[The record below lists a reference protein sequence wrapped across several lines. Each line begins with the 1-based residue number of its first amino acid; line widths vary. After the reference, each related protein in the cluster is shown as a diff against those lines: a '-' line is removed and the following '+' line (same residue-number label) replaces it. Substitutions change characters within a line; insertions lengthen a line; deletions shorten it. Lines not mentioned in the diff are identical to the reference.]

1 MAASAA
7 RRNFRRCRSSSCFW
21 RAWKRGGDERYRDA
35 VDITLRRM
43 CQGGIYD
50 HLGGGFSRYATDAE
64 WLIPHF
70 EKMLYDNAALLDL
83 LALVWQESREPL
95 YEQRIR
101 EIVAWLLRE
110 MLTPAEAIAGR
121 RAFAS
126 ALDADSEGVEGK
138 FYVWTEAEID
148 EVLGAEAPLFKQHY
162 DVRPEG
168 NWEEHTILNR
178 SARPLLMDD
187 ATETALAA
195 SRAKL
200 LARRDRPHPSGL
212 RRQGAGGLERADDRR
227 TGPGRRALRR
237 AGLDRGGPHGLRLRA
252 PGDDG
257 GGPAS
262 P

>member
-1 MAASAA
+1 MPNGWCRIS
-7 RRNFRRCRSSSCFW
+7 RRCS
-21 RAWKRGGDERYRDA
+21 
-35 VDITLRRM
+35 TTTPL
-43 CQGGIYD
+43 
-50 HLGGGFSRYATDAE
+50 
-64 WLIPHF
+64 
-70 EKMLYDNAALLDL
+70 LLDL
-83 LALVWQESREPL
+83 LTLVWQESREPL

-101 EIVAWLLRE
+101 ETVAWLLRE

-126 ALDADSEGVEGK
+126 ALDADSEGEEGK

-148 EVLGAEAPLFKQHY
+148 EVLGADAPLFKQHY

-187 ATETALAA
+187 ATEAALAGSPRQA
-195 SRAKL
+195 PRRARDGRIRPGFDDKV
-200 LARRDRPHPSGL
+200 LADWNGL
-212 RRQGAGGLERADDRR
+212 MIAAL
-227 TGPGRRALRR
+227 GPRRRALRR
-237 AGLDRGGPHGLRLRA
+237 AGLDRGGARGLRLRA

-257 GGPAS
+257 GRPAA